1 MIKSLIEKA
10 IINQSLSKFES
21 LFLRRI
27 YNQDL
32 DPYIRRL
39 AEYKN
44 LQNHSLVLDL
54 GSGFGQWSLAL
65 SKYNRHI
72 VSLELELP
80 RLKVQDNLVQY
91 LKLKNISLCNSNML
105 HLPFSDDTF
114 DCIYAY
120 SSIYF
125 EDHTKVL
132 KEMSRILKNQGVIY
146 LNVNSLGWYIKNLFA
161 RNRKY
166 GEYNIRLM
174 AFKSILSYFIGKL
187 RIKKL
192 PGSQCI
198 LKPKSLVKHLNSLG
212 FDYISISEDGG
223 KSDYK
228 FFKNRYIF
236 FTSVYEVM
244 GVINKC

>member
-1 MIKSLIEKA
+1 MIRALIERA

-32 DPYIRRL
+32 DPYIGRL
-39 AEYKN
+39 AKYEN
-44 LQNHSLVLDL
+44 LQNHSLILDL
-54 GSGFGQWSLAL
+54 GSGFGQWSMAL
-65 SKYNRHI
+65 SKYNSHI

-80 RLKVQDNLVQY
+80 RLKVQDNLVQN
-91 LKLKNISLCNSNML
+91 LELKNISLCNSNMV
-105 HLPFSDDTF
+105 HLPFSKDTF

-132 KEMSRILKNQGVIY
+132 NEISRVLKHQGTVY
-146 LNVNSLGWYIKNLFA
+146 LNVNSFGWYIKNLFA

-174 AFKSILSYFIGKL
+174 AFKSITSYFLGKL
-187 RIKKL
+187 RIKKI
-192 PGSQCI
+192 PGSQSI
-198 LKPKSLVKHLNSLG
+198 LKPKSLVKELSSLG
-212 FDYISISEDGG
+212 FKDVFISEDGG
-223 KSDYK
+223 KSEYK
-228 FFKNRYIF
+228 FFKHKYIF